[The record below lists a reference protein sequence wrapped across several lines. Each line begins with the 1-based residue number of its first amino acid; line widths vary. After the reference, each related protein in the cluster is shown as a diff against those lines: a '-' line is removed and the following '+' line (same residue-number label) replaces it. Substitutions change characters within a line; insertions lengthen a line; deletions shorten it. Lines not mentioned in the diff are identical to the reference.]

1 MAASE
6 AVTMAIKMDIIIR
19 PVIIHTI
26 QNTRPRVDLGERSPY
41 LQREVA
47 VITLCMSSKVDSGVL
62 NHVTYPTVVMVT
74 SAHQNPSQTPFM
86 ND

>member
-1 MAASE
+1 M
-6 AVTMAIKMDIIIR
+6 
-19 PVIIHTI
+19 IHTM

-41 LQREVA
+41 LQRKVA
-47 VITLCMSSKVDSGVL
+47 VITLCQAKVDSGVL
-62 NHVTYPTVVMVT
+62 NQVTYPTVVMVT

>member
-26 QNTRPRVDLGERSPY
+26 QNTLPRVDLGERSPY

-47 VITLCMSSKVDSGVL
+47 VITLCQVRWIAESLIML
-62 NHVTYPTVVMVT
+62 PTQPL
-74 SAHQNPSQTPFM
+74 SW
-86 ND
+86 